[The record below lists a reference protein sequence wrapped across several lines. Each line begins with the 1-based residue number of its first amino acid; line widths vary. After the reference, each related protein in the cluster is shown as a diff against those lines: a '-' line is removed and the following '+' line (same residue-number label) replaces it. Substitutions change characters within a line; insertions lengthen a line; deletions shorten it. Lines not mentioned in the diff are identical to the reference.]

1 MDSPPG
7 PWVPPQTPIG
17 TPVPPPQGTLLAVE
31 QKRPVEHSRW
41 EEGDRE
47 KMSRE
52 RAGKKQRRESEPR
65 ETGRDRDRE

>member
-31 QKRPVEHSRW
+31 QKRPVGAFPMGGGR
-41 EEGDRE
+41 
-47 KMSRE
+47 SRE
-52 RAGKKQRRESEPR
+52 NEQGKSREER
-65 ETGRDRDRE
+65 ETRVRTQRNGERQT